1 MRCKICGTENK
12 DGMLF
17 CTECGAPLKESR
29 KPEDTWQLER
39 EEAPIPTKSV
49 KKEPETISEEYRP
62 ITMWGYFGYE
72 ILFSIPLVGLILIL
86 VFSFGGTHNKNLRNF
101 ARSYFCYGIVMII
114 VVILLLGDAGLLVTR

>member
-101 ARSYFCYGIVMII
+101 ARSYLCYGIVMII
-114 VVILLLGDAGLLVTR
+114 VVILLLGYAGLLVTR

>member
-1 MRCKICGTENK
+1 MESENK

-39 EEAPIPTKSV
+39 EEASIPTKSV

-72 ILFSIPLVGLILIL
+72 ILFSIPLVGFILIL

-114 VVILLLGDAGLLVTR
+114 VVILLLGYAGLLVTR